1 MFTLFHRFTAVH
13 AGMSKGAS
21 SFRRRRRGRL
31 ESLAAAWPG
40 NTSLANHERIG
51 ENRPAIR
58 HKADSE
64 PARGAATGISTRYA
78 VRPCSV
84 LLSQQSEVIS

>member
-1 MFTLFHRFTAVH
+1 MFTLFHRFTGVH
-13 AGMSKGAS
+13 AACRKVLRFFVVVAA
-21 SFRRRRRGRL
+21 RL

-58 HKADSE
+58 HKSDSE
-64 PARGAATGISTRYA
+64 PARGTAKGISTRYA